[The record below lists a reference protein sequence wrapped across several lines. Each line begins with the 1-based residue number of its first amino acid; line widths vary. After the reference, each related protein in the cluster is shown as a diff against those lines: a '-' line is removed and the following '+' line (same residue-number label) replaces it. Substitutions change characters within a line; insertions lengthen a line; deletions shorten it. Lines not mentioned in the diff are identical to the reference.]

1 MHVTSGA
8 KYSGDLRRPISEDHV
23 HPEPSGDTAGSSL
36 EQALSAVLRERTA
49 RGGATLDLPVF
60 DGGVFLPGIDPLDTS
75 ALLDIV

>member
-1 MHVTSGA
+1 M
-8 KYSGDLRRPISEDHV
+8 

-75 ALLDIV
+75 ALLEIG

>member
-1 MHVTSGA
+1 MRSTVVIYDA
-8 KYSGDLRRPISEDHV
+8 KYRRITV
-23 HPEPSGDTAGSSL
+23 QPELSPDNVGSSL
-36 EQALSAVLRERTA
+36 EQALSDLLRERTA

>member
-1 MHVTSGA
+1 MIYDA
-8 KYSGDLRRPISEDHV
+8 QYRRITV
-23 HPEPSGDTAGSSL
+23 QPELSPDTAGSSL